1 MAKDPEHVKRPMNA
15 FMVWSRGQRR
25 QVAREHPE
33 RPNSE
38 MGKRPG
44 AEWKKLGHAEKRPYM
59 DEAERLRDRHLR
71 EHPDYKYGPRR
82 KVRAEAPAGS
92 LRFLAEEATLATWT
106 KATGW
111 TKGPPSRRLTSVG
124 WPSSSGRPSGG
135 GGLAWSPAR
144 LCPQVPAYILLPAA
158 AWASKSA
165 AGWRRTRRRVP
176 APERNA
182 TSCGLAGA
190 TADISSG
197 KLPLSKNILEIA
209 FTTLLIQKG
218 L

>member
-38 MGKRPG
+38 IGKRPG

-111 TKGPPSRRLTSVG
+111 TKGPPSRRLTSGG

-135 GGLAWSPAR
+135 GACLVPRPA
-144 LCPQVPAYILLPAA
+144 VPA
-158 AWASKSA
+158 
-165 AGWRRTRRRVP
+165 GG
-176 APERNA
+176 
-182 TSCGLAGA
+182 GLYSPPGRCL
-190 TADISSG
+190 G
-197 KLPLSKNILEIA
+197 E
-209 FTTLLIQKG
+209 
-218 L
+218 